1 MSQKAQSLHVTLP
14 PLLKKFVERQVRIF
28 GYATKSDY
36 IQELIRNEIKK
47 KEQEKL
53 ERMLLKGLV
62 SGSKEYTEKDWRN
75 LRKKALAQ

>member
-1 MSQKAQSLHVTLP
+1 MTQKAQSLHVTLP

-47 KEQEKL
+47 EQEKL
-53 ERMLLKGLV
+53 ERMLLEGLV